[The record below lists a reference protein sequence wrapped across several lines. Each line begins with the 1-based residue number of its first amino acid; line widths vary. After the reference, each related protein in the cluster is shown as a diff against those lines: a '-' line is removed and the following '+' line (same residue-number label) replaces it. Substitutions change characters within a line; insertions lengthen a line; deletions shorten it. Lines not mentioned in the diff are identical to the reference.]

1 MILYIIIGIIIG
13 AILGWL
19 FSQTKSNSEKVDA
32 NKLLS
37 DKDKEYSTYQA
48 TSEMEIRNLHSK
60 LLDVSND
67 FKKTLDENKEL
78 IETKLNL
85 SQELHNANA
94 SMNSYKEVLSEKIK
108 EKDELNH
115 RATQLNN
122 ELNDTK
128 YQLANANAVNK
139 SNSDKLDTQK
149 NEMED
154 MNKKLTTEFENIANK
169 ILDEKSTKFTDMN
182 KVNLNNILEP
192 LGKDIESFKK
202 KVEET
207 YEKEN
212 SMRTSLSDKVVDL
225 IEKTNSISLDAQ
237 NLTKAL
243 KGESK
248 TQGNWGEMILE
259 SVLENSGLIKNQ
271 QYFIQHSISNDDG
284 KTLIPDI
291 VVKLPENR
299 TIIIDS
305 KVSLVAYE
313 QYFNSDNKV
322 DQEVFLKNHISSI
335 KQHISDLSG
344 KRYHDLTSSLDI
356 TVLFIP
362 IEPAY
367 FAALLGDKE
376 ISSLAISKNILLSSP
391 TNLIALLR
399 IINEVWRQQYQSDN
413 LKEIVARGTALYDKF
428 VGFSNTLL
436 DIGLSLNKAQGAYNT
451 AINQLS
457 EGSGNLVRQVELL
470 KKLGL
475 KPNKQIAK
483 ELIENANIID
493 DETEPESPVE
503 LN

>member
-1 MILYIIIGIIIG
+1 
-13 AILGWL
+13 
-19 FSQTKSNSEKVDA
+19 NST
-32 NKLLS
+32 KLLS
-37 DKDKEYSTYQA
+37 DKEIEFSTYKA
-48 TSEMEIRNLHSK
+48 SFESEFKNIQNR
-60 LLDVSND
+60 LLEKSNELA
-67 FKKTLDENKEL
+67 KTLEENKEL
-78 IETKLNL
+78 IETKLYL

-94 SMNSYKEVLSEKIK
+94 NLNSYKEALTEKIK

-115 RATQLNN
+115 RANQINN

-139 SNSDKLDTQK
+139 SNLEKLDTQK
-149 NEMED
+149 NEMEE
-154 MNKKLTTEFENIANK
+154 MNRKLTTEFENIANK
-169 ILDEKSTKFTDMN
+169 ILEEKSTKFTDLN
-182 KVNLNNILEP
+182 KVNLNSILEP

-202 KVEET
+202 KIEDT

-243 KGESK
+243 KGETK

-259 SVLENSGLIKNQ
+259 SVLESSGLIKNQ
-271 QYFIQHSISNDDG
+271 QYFIQSSIISEDG
-284 KTLIPDI
+284 KTLRPD
-291 VVKLPENR
+291 VMVKLPEDR

-313 QYFNSDNKV
+313 QYFNSNSKE
-322 DQEVFLKNHISSI
+322 DQENYLKNHISSI
-335 KQHISDLSG
+335 KQHISDLSE
-344 KRYHDLTSSLDI
+344 KKYHSLTSSLDL

-367 FAALLGDKE
+367 FAALIGDKE
-376 ISSLAISKNILLSSP
+376 IMRLAITKNIVLSSP

-399 IINEVWRQQYQSDN
+399 LINEVWRQQYQSDN
-413 LKEIVARGTALYDKF
+413 LKAIVARGTALYEKF
-428 VGFSNTLL
+428 AGFSNTLL
-436 DIGLSLNKAQGAYNT
+436 DIGISLTKAQNSYNT
-451 AINQLS
+451 AISQLS

-470 KKLGL
+470 KNLGL
-475 KPNKQIAK
+475 KPNKQIPK
-483 ELIENANIID
+483 ELIENAEIID
-493 DETEPESPVE
+493 EETEPETPLE